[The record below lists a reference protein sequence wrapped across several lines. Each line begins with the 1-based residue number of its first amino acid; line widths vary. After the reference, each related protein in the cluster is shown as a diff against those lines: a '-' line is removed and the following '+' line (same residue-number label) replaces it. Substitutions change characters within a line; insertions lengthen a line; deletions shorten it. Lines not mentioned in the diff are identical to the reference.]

1 MTFITFIKRNFQI
14 YGFIWLVLL
23 YISFLVFLDVKG
35 YFLSRDELLDSI
47 LNKNIK
53 VNRVVGRILSTDK
66 NFIIQPYLIDNKIVK
81 KHKIKLILKGNREFL
96 DVLMKNDIIEITGKV
111 RKIKPPRNPGQ
122 FDYRK
127 YLLRKGI
134 IGIIYSED
142 FHFLER
148 KGVSFFEGLL
158 ISLKE
163 KMSEAIEENIP
174 ERESKVLKK
183 MFLGE
188 QDNID
193 QEIRDIF
200 CDAGVMHTL
209 VVSGLH
215 VGYVV
220 TVFWFILKFMP
231 IGKMYVRWILMI
243 PPLVLYCLIT
253 GANPPVMRATI
264 IVIVFILC
272 FLLGREKV
280 VYHTFAFSALI
291 ILILDPQALFG
302 ASFQLSFSAC
312 LGIVY
317 ISPELMKFVAAT
329 FRSPQNVV
337 NQQLL
342 ILRLI
347 SKSLNFLISLFF
359 VSLSAQLGTAPL
371 LAKYFYKLS
380 VIALISN
387 LFVVPSVG
395 VILWLCFILFFSSV
409 ISDIFPEFSIIV
421 KISGWICYSLTHLLI
436 KKVEFFASIPGAV
449 FRTGEPSTLFII
461 IYYVV
466 LVLIFKLHKA
476 LHRAILFIG
485 VVILFL
491 FTQLPNHLNTKSLSV
506 TFLDVGLGDAIF
518 IRTPSGEN
526 VFIDCGGENL
536 KVGEQVL
543 LPFLW
548 QKGITRIDRIFITTF
563 KWTHYCGLKTL
574 IEETK
579 IKEIFIPEDEP
590 EDYEFSQILDFAKS
604 RKIKIR
610 KFDTHSFCFPFEIFY
625 IPEEKCSL
633 IKFSYNNFSA
643 LFTSDISNEKLKEFI
658 YRCPLRNINLLQY
671 PGHGKKEL
679 SQEIKQKINPEYIVI
694 STDQTSFLGHS
705 TSKEGAI
712 TIKLNGAN
720 LNKKSKFFD

>member
-1 MTFITFIKRNFQI
+1 MAFIKKNFQI
-14 YGFIWLVLL
+14 YGFIWLVTL
-23 YISFLVFLDVKG
+23 YICFLVFLDIKG
-35 YFLSRDELLDSI
+35 YFLAGDKLLDFI

-53 VNRVVGRILSTDK
+53 TNKIAGKVLSNNRDL
-66 NFIIQPYLIDNKIVK
+66 IIEPHSIDGKIVK
-81 KHKIKLILKGNREFL
+81 QYKMKLIVKGDIQFSEFIQ
-96 DVLMKNDIIEITGKV
+96 KNDIVEIVGKI
-111 RKIKPPRNPGQ
+111 RKLKPPRNPGQ

-134 IGIIYSED
+134 TGIIYSED

-158 ISLKE
+158 ISIKE
-163 KMSEAIEENIP
+163 KMSRAIDENIP

-188 QDNID
+188 QDAID
-193 QEIRDIF
+193 RGIKDIF

-220 TVFWFILKFMP
+220 AVFWFILRFIPLGRMS
-231 IGKMYVRWILMI
+231 IRWILLL

-264 IVIVFILC
+264 MVIVFILC
-272 FLLGREKV
+272 FLLGRERV
-280 VYHTFAFSALI
+280 IYHTFAFSALI

-317 ISPELMKFVAAT
+317 ISPKLIKFVAAT

-337 NQQLL
+337 SKQLL

-347 SKSLNFLISLFF
+347 SKFFNFLISLFF

-380 VIALISN
+380 IIALVSN
-387 LFVVPSVG
+387 IFVIPSVG
-395 VILWLCFILFFSSV
+395 IILWLCFALFFSSV
-409 ISDIFPEFSIIV
+409 ISDFLPFFSIIV
-421 KISGWICYSLTHLLI
+421 KISGWLCYNSTHFLI
-436 KKVEFFASIPGAV
+436 KKVEFFASIPWALII
-449 FRTGEPSTLFII
+449 TGEPSTLFII
-461 IYYVV
+461 IYYILLIATFKFKKTLHQVISF
-466 LVLIFKLHKA
+466 LVFIFFAVFSFSPLT
-476 LHRAILFIG
+476 L
-485 VVILFL
+485 
-491 FTQLPNHLNTKSLSV
+491 TPNSLTL

-518 IRTPSGEN
+518 IQTPSGQN
-526 VFIDCGGENL
+526 TFIDCGGENP

-579 IKEIFIPEDEP
+579 IKEIFIPDDEP

-604 RKIKIR
+604 KKIKIS
-610 KFDTHSFCFPFEIFY
+610 KFDAHSFSFPFEIFY
-625 IPEEKCSL
+625 VREEKCSL
-633 IKFSYNNFSA
+633 IKFSYKNFSA
-643 LFTSDISNEKLKEFI
+643 LFTSDISGDKLKNFI
-658 YRCPLRNINLLQY
+658 DTYEIKNLNVLQY

-679 SQEIKQKINPEYIVI
+679 PQEILKKVNPENIVI
-694 STDQTSFLGHS
+694 STDQTSFLGRS

-712 TIKLNGAN
+712 SIKFN
-720 LNKKSKFFD
+720 